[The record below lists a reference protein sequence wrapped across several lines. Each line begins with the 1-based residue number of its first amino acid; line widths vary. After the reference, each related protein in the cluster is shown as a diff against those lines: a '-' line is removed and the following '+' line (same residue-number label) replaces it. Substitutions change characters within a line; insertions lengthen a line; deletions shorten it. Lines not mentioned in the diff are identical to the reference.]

1 MGLDVPFR
9 VIDRARLAAAAAVV
23 LSLMAVALAGDAAAA
38 SPDTAQVSVSGVTG
52 TASQGS
58 DPCHVRP
65 RPPGCPTQGGSGS
78 ECDDPEYVEN
88 FYEGDRAACLES
100 AGCSLCDPDAGSGGG
115 GSGAT
120 KPELLSVPKSL
131 RLSKL
136 LKRGIRFRVAL
147 VRSDSAVTSSLAM
160 KGSKVGTLK
169 KSGLA
174 AGNRSLTLKL
184 SRKGKAKLRRALKRK
199 QKVKAAL
206 KVSVSAAGSSRS
218 GFTKTIVVK
227 R

>member
-1 MGLDVPFR
+1 MLFALLG
-9 VIDRARLAAAAAVV
+9 I
-23 LSLMAVALAGDAAAA
+23 ALAGDVAAA
-38 SPDTAQVSVSGVTG
+38 SPDPSEVVVSEGAA
-52 TASQGS
+52 TASQDS
-58 DPCHVRP
+58 DPCHARP
-65 RPPGCPTQGGSGS
+65 RPPGCPAQGGSS
-78 ECDDPEYVEN
+78 ECDDPEMLEN
-88 FYEGDRAACLES
+88 FWEGDRAACLNQN
-100 AGCSLCDPDAGSGGG
+100 GCSLCAGGDGGGSGGG
-115 GSGAT
+115 EAT
-120 KPELLSVPKSL
+120 KPTLVSFPKSL
-131 RLSKL
+131 RLNKL

-147 VRSDSAVTSSLAM
+147 VQSDSAVTAALRM

-206 KVSVSAAGSSRS
+206 KVSVAAGGSQS
-218 GFTKTIVVK
+218 GFTKTLVVK